1 MGDKK
6 YPIPYKKGSIY
17 FQYSVKDFDRAKK
30 FYSEVLGFEKT
41 WDGGA
46 EAGWAEFALPAKGAM
61 LGLNLLREGEVK
73 HSSGTLTLNVDDIQ
87 KTKEYLDGKGL
98 ETDDI
103 VDIPDMVSYFNTKD
117 TEGNGIQVVSDP
129 RVKSE
134 K

>member
-73 HSSGTLTLNVDDIQ
+73 HSSARGLARKKIVSPHNRHEATQVGF
-87 KTKEYLDGKGL
+87 DGRAG
-98 ETDDI
+98 
-103 VDIPDMVSYFNTKD
+103 V
-117 TEGNGIQVVSDP
+117 
-129 RVKSE
+129 R
-134 K
+134 